1 MTKRNKEIRDTAT
14 VSRFASALIIT
25 LFLIGIIIAGIAGF
39 SYFTSS
45 QKPLDPEN
53 KAVTKI
59 EILPGET
66 ATAIGEKLEANH
78 IIKNS
83 DMFKYYLK
91 FNNISDF
98 KAGKYELSPS
108 MTYEQISK
116 SLQKGE
122 VYLPVLFKMSIP
134 EGITLDEI
142 AKIVEKNTD
151 IKASEFT
158 KQVDDKAFVKKMQKK
173 HPKLITDKVFD
184 KNIKHPLEGYLF
196 PATYDFTEE
205 HPTTEKI
212 VDKML
217 TATENNAFPLW
228 NKYGGIVINQA
239 GEQKRL
245 TFHEFL
251 TFSSLI
257 EREATGLTDR
267 AKIAS
272 VFINR
277 MEENPEMPLQ
287 TDPTV
292 LYALGRHK
300 EVTYQEDTKVD
311 DPYNTYQNRGLPPGP
326 IATSGVESMESVLNP
341 AKTDYLYFLAD
352 KNGKNYFAKTLEE
365 HNANKAKYIG
375 F

>member
-14 VSRFASALIIT
+14 VSRFVSVIIIA
-25 LFLIGIIIAGIAGF
+25 LFLIGMIIAGIAGLY
-39 SYFTSS
+39 YFTSS
-45 QKPLDPEN
+45 QKPLDPDN
-53 KAVTKI
+53 KAVKKI
-59 EILPGET
+59 EILPGES

-98 KAGKYELSPS
+98 KAGNYELSPS
-108 MTYEQISK
+108 MTFEQISK

-122 VYLPVLFKMSIP
+122 VYLPVLFRMSVP

-142 AKIVEKNTD
+142 GKIVEKNTT

-158 KQVDDKAFVKKMQKK
+158 KQVDDKEFIKKMQKK
-173 HPKLITDKVFD
+173 HPKLITNEVFN
-184 KNIKHPLEGYLF
+184 KEVKHPLEGYLF
-196 PATYDFTEE
+196 PATYDFTEKN
-205 HPTTEKI
+205 PTTEQM

-217 TATENNAFPLW
+217 TAMEDNAFPLW
-228 NKYGGIVINQA
+228 DKYGGIVISEA
-239 GEQKRL
+239 GKERRL

-277 MEENPEMPLQ
+277 MAEQPAMPLQ

-300 EVTYQEDTKVD
+300 DVTYQEDTKVD
-311 DPYNTYQNRGLPPGP
+311 DPYNTYQNTGLTPGP
-326 IATSGVESMESVLNP
+326 IAASGIESMESALNP

-352 KNGKNYFAKTLEE
+352 KNGKNYFSTTLEE
-365 HNANKAKYIG
+365 HNEKKAKYIG